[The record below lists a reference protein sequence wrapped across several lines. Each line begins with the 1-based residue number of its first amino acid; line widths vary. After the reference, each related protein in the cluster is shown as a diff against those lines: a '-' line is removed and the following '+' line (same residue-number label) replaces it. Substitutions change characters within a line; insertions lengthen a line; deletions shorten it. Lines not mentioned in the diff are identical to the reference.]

1 MGRVYCKKTPCWLWY
16 VINHDT
22 GEIIACVFGT
32 RGHEVLQKFWS
43 LLLKLIVE
51 IEGVFCD
58 DNCACHEFM
67 LRGVLCTGKRNT

>member
-1 MGRVYCKKTPCWLWY
+1 
-16 VINHDT
+16 
-22 GEIIACVFGT
+22 
-32 RGHEVLQKFWS
+32 VLQKFWS